1 MELKIKKLSDKAI
14 MPIRAHKSDAGL
26 DLTATSITSEI
37 NECGQFILVYHSD
50 IAVEIPEG
58 YVGLLFPRSSIA
70 KKSILF
76 TNSVGVIDSGY
87 RGEIMVKARNTSGDS
102 VPAVYKVGEKF
113 AQLVI
118 VPYMSDIDIVEST
131 ELEDSDRGEGSYGS
145 SDTKQDISAAET
157 HDDQSVI
164 KPAVETEV
172 SETAA

>member
-1 MELKIKKLSDKAI
+1 MELKIKRLSDKAI

-50 IAVEIPEG
+50 IAVEIPDG

-70 KKSILF
+70 KKSIQF
-76 TNSVGVIDSGY
+76 TNAVGVIDSGY
-87 RGEIMVKARNTSGDS
+87 RGEIMAKVRNTSGDS

-118 VPYMSDIDIVEST
+118 VPYVSDITITETT
-131 ELEDSDRGEGSYGS
+131 ELQDSDRGAGGYGS
-145 SDTKQDISAAET
+145 SDVKEDISAVNDT
-157 HDDQSVI
+157 DKSVQE
-164 KPAVETEV
+164 PAVEDNT
-172 SETAA
+172 SEAVA

>member
-70 KKSILF
+70 KKSIQF
-76 TNSVGVIDSGY
+76 TNAVGVIDSGY
-87 RGEIMVKARNTSGDS
+87 RGEIMAKVRNTSGDS

-118 VPYMSDIDIVEST
+118 VPYVSDITISEVS
-131 ELEDSDRGEGSYGS
+131 ELQESDRGTGGYGS
-145 SDTKQDISAAET
+145 SDTKEDISAAK
-157 HDDQSVI
+157 QSDASED
-164 KPAVETEV
+164 KQAVEVET
-172 SETAA
+172 SEAVA